1 MVVHLNSSIYICEH
15 NTLTAFSG
23 CLLTTFFNLLSS
35 FYYLLMPRIQ
45 QLTIILL
52 MALITGI
59 PVRGAPRDKQTM
71 KRTAIVALSADGHHL
86 NTSSGDIH
94 GLRSTSAYAN
104 YGRDNGVF
112 AIISADGRLPALLAV
127 SGTVQ
132 ASAKIAKIRIITTH
146 N

>member
-1 MVVHLNSSIYICEH
+1 
-15 NTLTAFSG
+15 
-23 CLLTTFFNLLSS
+23 
-35 FYYLLMPRIQ
+35 MPRIQ

>member
-15 NTLTAFSG
+15 ITLTAFSG
-23 CLLTTFFNLLSS
+23 CLLTTFFYLLSS

-59 PVRGAPRDKQTM
+59 PARGAPRDKQTM

-86 NTSSGDIH
+86 NTSTGDICE
-94 GLRSTSAYAN
+94 LRSTSAYVN

-112 AIISADGRLPALLAV
+112 AIISADDRLSAVQAV
-127 SGTVQ
+127 SGMGL
-132 ASAKIAKIRIITTH
+132 ASPKLQKTKIITTH